1 MMVRHGGKNA
11 PWRSLLQT
19 SASSA
24 HNNQTIRR
32 TMAFKPRRTPPP
44 SIAGVNL
51 APRPDPHAS
60 LAPDPAYD
68 RSKRGST
75 RLGGEGLS
83 DDWVSPHHK
92 DYYDRVDSSTMDH
105 GELLHGDPHMPIQRL
120 SRGDGKVVLD
130 PFGRKAKELNH
141 YSKLGQKDMLMADLD
156 GYADVDDYV
165 ASDGKD
171 DTLIEKEPENDKGK
185 RLLPRPK
192 SLTMDK
198 DDIMHRLTLDED
210 DEDELD
216 AEFGSD
222 AADAIRQHLNKFH
235 KRLNSSKLK
244 ESKTYSPLE
253 EVEEGFRT
261 IDRVT
266 AAQGSTQDLA
276 LKRRARTESR
286 EFLRLGR
293 IPKLVDGDAGD
304 EFDGDWSEEQGGD
317 DESEKEFGH
326 GRGYDAQSVFGKGAK
341 VHFPDSKEWPS
352 PTYHKDFPKGS
363 FVGNNPNDPDEEKWM
378 HELNK
383 LIYEEQGKEMELG
396 EIDETYTP
404 VNIQKE
410 DMDAYLAEKKRT
422 KKFNMNEREEHEKDR
437 EEKPD
442 EILEMVKSGLDPNQE
457 AFGPWGECTIK
468 VDRVQ
473 KVERGGTTVRY
484 RALVIGGNGNGAGG
498 FGIGKALTP
507 NEAIEKACKHC
518 KRNVFYIDR
527 YLNTGLSYD
536 LAGKHNSCKVRLR
549 ATSPDYGL
557 HGHPLICEILK
568 YAGISDAT
576 GKSHGNRNPY
586 NVVYATFK
594 ALMTHES
601 LEEIAMKRGKK
612 LLNLQRARR
621 LGV

>member
-1 MMVRHGGKNA
+1 MTSILMLRHGGRNT

-19 SASSA
+19 NPST
-24 HNNQTIRR
+24 HHQTIRR

-44 SIAGVNL
+44 SIAGVILKPRADPL
-51 APRPDPHAS
+51 ASVTPPPPSDPKS
-60 LAPDPAYD
+60 P
-68 RSKRGST
+68 ST
-75 RLGGEGLS
+75 PKLLGGQGRAEG
-83 DDWVSPHHK
+83 WISPHHY
-92 DYYDRVDSSTMDH
+92 DYYKRVDSSTI
-105 GELLHGDPHMPIQRL
+105 GNPELLHGDPHMPIQKFT
-120 SRGDGKVVLD
+120 RGDAKVVLD
-130 PFGRKAKELNH
+130 PFGRKAKELND
-141 YSKLGQKDMLMADLD
+141 YSKDGQKSLLMANLD
-156 GYADVDDYV
+156 GFSNLEDYV
-165 ASDGKD
+165 SGEDGEEGDSD
-171 DTLIEKEPENDKGK
+171 
-185 RLLPRPK
+185 
-192 SLTMDK
+192 
-198 DDIMHRLTLDED
+198 D
-210 DEDELD
+210 DEDIDELED
-216 AEFGSD
+216 EFGSD
-222 AADAIRQHLNKFH
+222 AADAIRQHLNTFH
-235 KRLNSSKLK
+235 TRLNSAKDK
-244 ESKTYSPLE
+244 DSKTWSPLE
-253 EVEEGFRT
+253 ELEEKFRSV
-261 IDRVT
+261 DRLT
-266 AAQGSTQDLA
+266 AAEGTTQDLA
-276 LKRRARTESR
+276 LKRRARTETR
-286 EFLRLGR
+286 EFFKLGK
-293 IPKLVDGDAGD
+293 IPKLSDGIDGDELEEGGVQTTGAD
-304 EFDGDWSEEQGGD
+304 DGTDN
-317 DESEKEFGH
+317 EFGK
-326 GRGYDAQSVFGKGAK
+326 GRGFDAQSIFGKSSK
-341 VHFPDSKEWPS
+341 VHYPYGKDWPS

-363 FVGNNPNDPDEEKWM
+363 NVGNNPNDADEEKWM

-410 DMDAYLAEKKRT
+410 DMDSYKAEKKRT
-422 KKFNMNEREEHEKDR
+422 DKFNMYGREEEDKER

-442 EILEMVKSGLDPNQE
+442 EILEMIKNGEDPNQE
-457 AFGPWGECTIK
+457 AYGPWGECTIK

-484 RALVIGGNGNGAGG
+484 RALVVGGNGNGAAG
-498 FGIGKALTP
+498 FGIGKALSP
-507 NEAIEKACKHC
+507 NEAIVKACKHC

-536 LAGKHNSCKVRLR
+536 LAGKHNSCRVRLR

-601 LEEIAMKRGKK
+601 LEEIALKRGKK